1 MLNIISNIMPT
12 NFTQAQRTALLNILQ
27 TGKRNAINA
36 ERLSLALG
44 FPAGGNQV
52 QTRNL
57 IRECIEVDGDLIGS
71 SLSNPKG
78 FYLIDQT
85 NIRELE
91 SYLDSLENRSIDILQ
106 RRTWLIRNWN
116 NTVPGNPTTKIAK
129 YVNP

>member
-1 MLNIISNIMPT
+1 MPT

-36 ERLSLALG
+36 KRISRALG
-44 FPAGGNQV
+44 FPTGGNQV
-52 QTRNL
+52 KTRNL

-85 NIRELE
+85 NTRELE

-129 YVNP
+129 YVKP